1 MSILDSIR
9 RLFRRSPKGGEQAT
23 TDASMR
29 ALIERFYA
37 SKDEEQKAALW
48 KQLCA
53 ALPKSLFLCAF
64 CYDGDNP
71 NAKVSDRTL
80 HATKGSKPLYA
91 ANSAAINSGN
101 PGYSLAK
108 TLDSRRMFLRKI
120 IYNPSKEEWVPL
132 FTDFHA
138 LMPVFGKNF
147 RIAVISFD
155 EARKIAEQSC
165 GIVIN
170 PGKNAIKL
178 PADIL
183 NRAK

>member
-1 MSILDSIR
+1 MSIFDPIR
-9 RLFRRSPKGGEQAT
+9 RLFRRSPKGVEQAT

-37 SKDEEQKAALW
+37 SKDEEQKSALW

-53 ALPKSLFLCAF
+53 VLPKSLFLCAF

-91 ANSAAINSGN
+91 ANNTAINSGN
-101 PGYSLAK
+101 PGYNLAK
-108 TLDSRRMFLRKI
+108 TLDNRRMFLRKI
-120 IYNPSKEEWVPL
+120 VYNPSKEEWVPL

-138 LMPVFGKNF
+138 LMPVFGKNS
-147 RIAVISFD
+147 RISVISFN
-155 EARKIAEQSC
+155 EAREIAKQSC

-170 PGKNAIKL
+170 PGNN
-178 PADIL
+178 DIRIPVDAL